1 MLSDEQRGFYNQIV
15 DSVESGT
22 RGFFFLYGHGGT
34 GKTFI
39 WRMLS
44 VGLCEKGYIVVNT
57 ASSGISALLLPG
69 GRTTHSSFN
78 VPIQTNEASNCM
90 FDKESD
96 KAAMFRRAK
105 VIIWDEVPMMHRWC
119 FEAFD
124 QTMYDVMS

>member
-1 MLSDEQRGFYNQIV
+1 
-15 DSVESGT
+15 
-22 RGFFFLYGHGGT
+22 
-34 GKTFI
+34 
-39 WRMLS
+39 MLS

-57 ASSGISALLLPG
+57 ASSVISALLLPG
-69 GRTTHSSFN
+69 GLTTHSPFN
-78 VPIQTNEASNCM
+78 VPIQINEASNCM

-105 VIIWDEVPMMHRWC
+105 VIIWDEAPMMHRWC

>member
-1 MLSDEQRGFYNQIV
+1 
-15 DSVESGT
+15 
-22 RGFFFLYGHGGT
+22 
-34 GKTFI
+34 
-39 WRMLS
+39 MLS